1 MKNKFNLKPL
11 EKTLKEILVPTWTQA
26 GLFLSIALVI
36 ILLIFFDKIFRQ
48 SINNDIKTQQY
59 FENTIDQ
66 YLISLSSVPFA
77 EYITS
82 ILFWAFLGMIAYVV
96 VLLIINVVITLSSN
110 LAVRKR
116 EKLPGM
122 FDSFSLVD
130 EYRRLFWLILLFVI
144 VILSF
149 SLAAVWLNSI
159 KIGVV
164 DLNPVYFVYGLGL
177 LTYNLYLLYM
187 VGWTSIR
194 NPNILARN

>member
-11 EKTLKEILVPTWTQA
+11 EKTLKEIIVPSWAQL

-36 ILLIFFDKIFRQ
+36 ILLIFFDKIFNQ
-48 SINNDIKTQQY
+48 AINSDVTTQKY
-59 FENTIDQ
+59 FEHTVDQ
-66 YLISLSSVPFA
+66 YLVSLSSVPFA

-82 ILFWAFLGMIAYVV
+82 IFFWAAIGLIAYV
-96 VLLIINVVITLSSN
+96 ITLFILNVFITFGSN
-110 LAVRKR
+110 VAVRKD
-116 EKLPGM
+116 EKLPGL

-130 EYRRLFWLILLFVI
+130 EYRRLFWLIILFVV

-149 SLAAVWLNSI
+149 SLAAVWFNSV
-159 KIGVV
+159 KIGIV
-164 DLNPVYFVYGLGL
+164 DLNPAYFVYGLGL

-187 VGWTSIR
+187 VAWTFVR

>member
-11 EKTLKEILVPTWTQA
+11 EKTLKEILIPSWAQA
-26 GLFLSIALVI
+26 GLFLSVALVI
-36 ILLIFFDKIFRQ
+36 ILLIFFEKIFRQ
-48 SINNDIKTQQY
+48 SINNDITTQQY
-59 FENTIDQ
+59 FENTVDE
-66 YLISLSSVPFA
+66 YLVSLSSIPFA

-82 ILFWAFLGMIAYVV
+82 ILFWAFLGMIAYVI
-96 VLLIINVVITLSSN
+96 VLLIINTVIILSSN
-110 LAVRKR
+110 LAVRKQ

-130 EYRRLFWLILLFVI
+130 EYRRLFWLILLFAV

-149 SLAAVWLNSI
+149 SLATVWFNAV

-164 DLNPVYFVYGLGL
+164 ELNPIYFAYGLGL
-177 LTYNLYLLYM
+177 LTYNLYILYM
-187 VGWTSIR
+187 VAWTSVR